1 MEINILKEKQE
12 KYLKKVN
19 FIKNLNLNVK
29 HKDKIFKIWHY
40 IGTMIV

>member
-19 FIKNLNLNVK
+19 FIKNLNVK